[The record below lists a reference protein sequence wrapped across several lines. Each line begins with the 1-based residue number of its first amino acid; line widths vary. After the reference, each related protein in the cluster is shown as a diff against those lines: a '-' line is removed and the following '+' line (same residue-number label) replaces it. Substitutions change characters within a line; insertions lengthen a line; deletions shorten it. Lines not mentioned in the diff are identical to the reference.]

1 MKGVVFNAFFDHVEQ
16 QFGLETVEQLI
27 SSCDLQTGGAYT
39 AVGTYEFA
47 ELAQILAQLS
57 NISGESA
64 TTLLRQ
70 FGRFL
75 FGYLVDK
82 YPGSVQDAADSFSVA
97 ASVDQ
102 HIHTEVQKL
111 YPDADLPSF
120 EHAVTGPD
128 EMTLIY
134 RSSRNLGD
142 LARGLLEGCFAFFGE
157 DVVVD
162 ESVLDNGA
170 TRFCLRRMAQTHE

>member
-47 ELAQILAQLS
+47 ELAQMLVQLS
-57 NISGESA
+57 EISGESA
-64 TTLLRQ
+64 ATLLRQ

-75 FGYLVDK
+75 FGYLVDR
-82 YPGSVQDAADSFSVA
+82 YPVSVQDAPDSFSVA

-102 HIHTEVQKL
+102 HIHREVRKL

-120 EHAVTGPD
+120 EHAITGPD

-157 DVVVD
+157 DVAVD
-162 ESVLDNGA
+162 ESVLEDGA
-170 TRFCLRRMAQTHE
+170 TRFCLRRMTDHDD